1 MIENQMSI
9 KFDKPHIGHP
19 RAAKCHAD
27 NGLRAFRS
35 IPVSMFLC
43 VKECALCVKGT
54 ILCVKDTIL
63 CVKDTIPCV
72 KSFILRIKEP
82 ASGIS
87 DIIIGNK

>member
-43 VKECALCVKGT
+43 VKECALCVKYT
-54 ILCVKDTIL
+54 IL
-63 CVKDTIPCV
+63 CV
-72 KSFILRIKEP
+72 KSFILRVKES

-87 DIIIGNK
+87 DTIIGNK